1 MKATKMK
8 KSFNDFKAAVVSGMI
23 AAQTLPMRVFADDPA
38 FTKVAINEGEK
49 SSSDL
54 MGSVIG
60 LILGI
65 TQYVGIALIVFGVYE
80 VVMSFMND
88 QPEKKVKGI
97 TIALA
102 GVLCATLKSILTTM
116 GIIGG

>member
-1 MKATKMK
+1 MKAEKIK
-8 KSFNDFKAAVVSGMI
+8 GSINELKAAVMSTAVAVSM
-23 AAQTLPMRVFADDPA
+23 MPA
-38 FTKVAINEGEK
+38 TVMAGDWEKVTINDGSASAK
-49 SSSDL
+49 DL

-60 LILGI
+60 ILLTMTRYIGI
-65 TQYVGIALIVFGVYE
+65 GLIVFGVYE

-102 GVLCATLKSILTTM
+102 GVVCAALKSILVGM